1 VTKKQG
7 GPVRPLR
14 FSKLLE
20 QHKRRLL
27 QVGWREVRSSSA
39 SRQGRISVPAFQR
52 PCRHHT
58 SCDHVSSE
66 ALPEIQRVFRR
77 RDTTRHRPATPLARA
92 RRGEIPRELGNC
104 SSLVL
109 LSLAANQLQGTI
121 PDAPGSAANQLRY
134 LYLTLNSLVGVV
146 PPSTGNLSSLVLL
159 PFLPK
164 QSGGD
169 LCPISVDELG
179 GNRLQA
185 DDDQGWEFLR
195 SLTNCTR
202 KCCC

>member
-1 VTKKQG
+1 MQ
-7 GPVRPLR
+7 PVYRNR
-14 FSKLLE
+14 T
-20 QHKRRLL
+20 RRY
-27 QVGWREVRSSSA
+27 RY
-39 SRQGRISVPAFQR
+39 
-52 PCRHHT
+52 CHT
-58 SCDHVSSE
+58 YNTC
-66 ALPEIQRVFRR
+66 
-77 RDTTRHRPATPLARA
+77 TRKTRMSFYIYPYHSIFNSNTH
-92 RRGEIPRELGNC
+92 ELGNC

-202 KCCC
+202 KCCCWAAQG